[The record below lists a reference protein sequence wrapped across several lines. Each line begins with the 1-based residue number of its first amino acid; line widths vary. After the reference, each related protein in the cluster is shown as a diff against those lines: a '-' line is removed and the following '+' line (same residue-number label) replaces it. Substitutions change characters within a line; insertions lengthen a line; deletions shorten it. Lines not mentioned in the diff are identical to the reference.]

1 MVLQWRSCATR
12 HTCPQV
18 SWLCLI
24 MLLVSVTSLQGE
36 VIKYIQPNALRAD
49 AASSGAAITVMGT
62 DFRENNV
69 YICRYQSLSDP
80 FFELAEVEARD
91 ISSSSFTCDILWPF
105 PSSVVSLVVTRGS
118 SIVVQSLAAVVLN
131 ITDGWKC
138 ASITPFCQENIDVN
152 MSLPALQREETRIFI
167 QAYGLRSRGSAGI
180 FACKLSFA
188 KDERSVSGGGMEEAE
203 FELKTANVSDNSL
216 TCIIPQGFAYPPKA
230 TLSVTKRGH
239 HLFYAAATPDFYID
253 FWPRLYGIVRGNSGR
268 VDVDTVVT
276 IAAAALSSLRR
287 YKCLFT
293 CRSTGLVLE
302 SMANWSNSTQLTCLA
317 PAASRQNYTA
327 CTASLQVLEQRDI
340 YSESFQ
346 VPSIPGQAL
355 AFVFLSYLVSVDTL
369 SGPSSG
375 FTAIHL
381 RGYGFSS
388 ERTYL
393 CRFTSTSQS
402 SSSLVTVDSAPA
414 VLLDIG
420 MLFCKSPQWPRV
432 EDYTH
437 LQLVE
442 GVEDE
447 SAGGGPASWR
457 IVDSSEDVRFN
468 FTSSG
473 WSEFRI
479 LDGSASLSAI
489 GGQTLLLMSVGNE
502 HVIYTY
508 TYKGVV
514 LSCDLNCGV
523 QEKGL
528 MFLQHLSAFCCRI
541 IQCFR
546 LDLHASCLNHIV
558 H

>member
-1 MVLQWRSCATR
+1 
-12 HTCPQV
+12 
-18 SWLCLI
+18 

-36 VIKYIQPNALRAD
+36 VIKYIQPNTLRAD

-62 DFRENNV
+62 DFRENYD
-69 YICRYQSLSDP
+69 YICRYQSLSHP
-80 FFELAEVEARD
+80 FLELAEVEARD
-91 ISSSSFTCDILWPF
+91 ISSSNFTCDILWPF
-105 PSSVVSLVVTRGS
+105 PSSVVSFVVTRGS
-118 SIVVQSLAAVVLN
+118 SFVVQSLAAIMLN
-131 ITDGWKC
+131 ITDGWTC

-152 MSLPALQREETRIFI
+152 MSLPALQREETKIFI
-167 QAYGLRSRGSAGI
+167 QAYGLRSPGSAGI
-180 FACKLSFA
+180 YGCKLSFA

-216 TCIIPQGFAYPPKA
+216 TCIIPQGFAFPPKA
-230 TLSVTKRGH
+230 KLSVTKRGH
-239 HLFYAAATPDFYID
+239 NLFYAAATPYFYID
-253 FWPRLYGIVRGNSGR
+253 FLPRLYGIVNGNSGR
-268 VDVDTVVT
+268 VDVDTVVS

-287 YKCLFT
+287 YQCRFT
-293 CRSTGLVLE
+293 CSTGLVLE

-355 AFVFLSYLVSVDTL
+355 AFFFLSYLVSVDTL

-420 MLFCKSPQWPRV
+420 MLLCKSPQWPRV
-432 EDYTH
+432 EDYTR
-437 LQLVE
+437 LQL
-442 GVEDE
+442 VEDE

-457 IVDSSEDVRFN
+457 IVESSEDVRFN

-479 LDGSASLSAI
+479 LDGSASLSAL
-489 GGQTLLLMSVGNE
+489 GGQSLLLMSVGNK
-502 HVIYTY
+502 HVIYT
-508 TYKGVV
+508 
-514 LSCDLNCGV
+514 
-523 QEKGL
+523 
-528 MFLQHLSAFCCRI
+528 
-541 IQCFR
+541 
-546 LDLHASCLNHIV
+546 
-558 H
+558 